1 MAESS
6 LEGPSQLHVSQAS
19 VDDAPGTVSDCSR
32 PYTPVDT
39 TTPSPVDL
47 HREPVQ
53 TPHTVQPQRPLAGA
67 GLVTEALGA
76 PMARSTDSPSPT
88 LVRQTGQIHTPPTPR
103 HSARQNARPPRAKAK
118 G

>member
-1 MAESS
+1 MGAHLLFENGRF
-6 LEGPSQLHVSQAS
+6 L
-19 VDDAPGTVSDCSR
+19 TISR
-32 PYTPVDT
+32 DVGAH
-39 TTPSPVDL
+39 L
-47 HREPVQ
+47 LFENGQ